1 MLMYGTLTNVLLRII
16 LIENSAQYFN
26 ENYTGIKRK
35 VTIEI
40 VSFIGCYLTINALNL
55 INLVITQ

>member
-55 INLVITQ
+55 INLVIA

>member
-1 MLMYGTLTNVLLRII
+1 MLMYGTLTSCILRTI

-26 ENYTGIKRK
+26 ENCTGIKK
-35 VTIEI
+35 KITIEI

-55 INLVITQ
+55 IIA

>member
-55 INLVITQ
+55 INLVIT